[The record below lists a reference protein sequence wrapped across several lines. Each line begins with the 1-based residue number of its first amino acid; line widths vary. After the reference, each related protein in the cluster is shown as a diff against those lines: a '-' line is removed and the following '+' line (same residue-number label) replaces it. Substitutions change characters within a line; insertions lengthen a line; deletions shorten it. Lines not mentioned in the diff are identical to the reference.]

1 MRRSLWICLL
11 ISLFFLIVAGCSS
24 SAEPTAVPTP
34 TPLPT
39 AVKPTFTVQRGE
51 IMIKTDLEGRVVPV
65 NSKPASFTT
74 DGKIG
79 NVYVQV
85 GDRVEQGQL
94 LADLDVM
101 KDLEDQWAKASADA
115 KYEEAVSNN
124 TIKRT
129 QIKLQIAQ
137 LTLEDLKAKGASPAE
152 IQIADLQAQLAQMDL
167 DEIKANPALHTA
179 SAKAQE
185 LERAMADAQLKAPL
199 AGYIVSAPKSGQSVR
214 AGNDAFLIGDVS
226 QLEIGANATEDV
238 LKQLTEGLTVTVAF
252 EDNPNKQK
260 YVGTIRQLPY
270 PYGSGG
276 NGATDVRISLAAT
289 PDQAGYKLGD
299 RALMTAVLEDKPD
312 ILWLP
317 PQAIRN
323 VGGRTFVVAQDG
335 KGQQRV
341 DVTLGLQVYDKVEI
355 TSGLAEGQVVVGP

>member
-1 MRRSLWICLL
+1 MRRSLWLCLL
-11 ISLFFLIVAGCSS
+11 VITFLMVIGCSS
-24 SAEPTAVPTP
+24 SAEPTAAPTP

-51 IMIKTDLEGRVVPV
+51 IVIKTELGGRVVPV

-74 DGKIG
+74 DGNIG

-94 LADLDVM
+94 LADLESM
-101 KDLEDQWAKASADA
+101 KDLEDQWATASADA
-115 KYEEAVSNN
+115 KYEETISNN
-124 TIKRT
+124 TIKRAE
-129 QIKLQIAQ
+129 IKLQIAR
-137 LTLEDLKAKGASPAE
+137 LNLESLKAKSASPME

-185 LERAMADAQLKAPL
+185 LERALTEAQLKSPL
-199 AGYIVSAPKSGQSVR
+199 AGYVVAAPKSGQTVR
-214 AGNDAFLIGDVS
+214 AGTDAFQIGDVS
-226 QLEIGANATEDV
+226 QLEVGANAMEEV
-238 LKQLTEGLTVTVAF
+238 LKQLTEGMTVTIVF
-252 EDNPNKQK
+252 EGNPKKQT

-270 PYGSGG
+270 PYG
-276 NGATDVRISLAAT
+276 NGATDVRITVDVT
-289 PDQAGYKLGD
+289 PDQGGYKLGD
-299 RALMTAVLEDKPD
+299 RTLMSAVLEDKSNL
-312 ILWLP
+312 LWLP

-323 VGGRTFVVAQDG
+323 VGGRTFVVVQDA

-341 DVTLGLQVYDKVEI
+341 DVTLGLQIRDKVEI
-355 TSGLAEGQVVVGP
+355 TSGLTEGQVVVGP